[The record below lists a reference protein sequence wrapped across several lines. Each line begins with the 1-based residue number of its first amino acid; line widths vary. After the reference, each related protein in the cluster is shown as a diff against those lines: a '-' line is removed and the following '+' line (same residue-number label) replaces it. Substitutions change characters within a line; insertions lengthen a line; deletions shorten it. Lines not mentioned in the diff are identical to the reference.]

1 MPPTGQGD
9 TPPEMDAAIPQEHQF
24 RVELPSFEGPLD
36 LLLHLI
42 KKHELD
48 ILDLPIAF
56 VTERY
61 LAYLGIMR
69 ELNLDVASDYLLMA
83 ATLAHIKSKM
93 LLPTVPSDQE
103 DEVAAEPED
112 PRAELI
118 RRLLEYQKYKLAAEQ
133 LGGRSIAG
141 RDVFVR
147 GAPAPEASG
156 PAPLADIGMFKLLD
170 AFEAV
175 LKRVRGKMSLE
186 VSAERITI
194 QERISQITEILQQ
207 RRSSEF
213 ERLFDNLLTRYEV
226 VVTFLALLE
235 MAKMRMVRVYQA
247 GAGSAIHIQYAL
259 LDADDAA
266 EVVNANPI
274 TSDDAATA
282 PQSAAPAMSAETVA
296 ATTAF
301 ESIDPTTDRGRNPG
315 WLSANATRRRQ
326 QTRLNSQTML
336 RLQRLQP
343 WKLSRLKRL
352 QKPLSPQRATHQAR
366 TFAPGRTSSR
376 PLRRVRSSQRRGRL
390 R

>member
-1 MPPTGQGD
+1 MPPMGQGD
-9 TPPEMDAAIPQEHQF
+9 TSPEEQKESAVPLEQQF
-24 RVELPSFEGPLD
+24 RVTLPAFEGPLD

-61 LAYLGIMR
+61 LAYLGVMR

-93 LLPTVPSDQE
+93 LLPSVPSDQD
-103 DEVAAEPED
+103 DEVVGEPED

-133 LGGRSIAG
+133 LGGRAIAG
-141 RDVFVR
+141 RDVFPR

-175 LKRVRGKMSLE
+175 LKRVRGNLSLE

-194 QERISQITEILQQ
+194 QDRIAQISEILQA
-207 RRSSEF
+207 RRSCEF
-213 ERLFDNLLTRYEV
+213 EELFLHLGTRYEV

-235 MAKMRMVRVYQA
+235 MAKMRMARIYQA

-259 LDADDAA
+259 LDVGDTSEENSAA
-266 EVVNANPI
+266 ETNRDAVVAESPDEDPSAAQPDDTLADSAEVGEAPQNA
-274 TSDDAATA
+274 AAT
-282 PQSAAPAMSAETVA
+282 EDHTL
-296 ATTAF
+296 TEDDTL
-301 ESIDPTTDRGRNPG
+301 DG
-315 WLSANATRRRQ
+315 
-326 QTRLNSQTML
+326 
-336 RLQRLQP
+336 
-343 WKLSRLKRL
+343 
-352 QKPLSPQRATHQAR
+352 
-366 TFAPGRTSSR
+366 
-376 PLRRVRSSQRRGRL
+376 
-390 R
+390 

>member
-1 MPPTGQGD
+1 MPPMGQAD
-9 TPPEMDAAIPQEHQF
+9 TSPEEQKESAIPLEQQF
-24 RVELPSFEGPLD
+24 RVTLPAFEGPLD

-61 LAYLGIMR
+61 LAYLGVMR

-93 LLPTVPSDQE
+93 LLPSVPSDQD
-103 DEVAAEPED
+103 DEVLGEPED
-112 PRAELI
+112 PREELI

-133 LGGRSIAG
+133 LGGRAIAG
-141 RDVFVR
+141 RDVFPR

-175 LKRVRGKMSLE
+175 LKRVRGNLSLE

-194 QERISQITEILQQ
+194 QERITQICEILQA
-207 RRSSEF
+207 RRSCEF
-213 ERLFDNLLTRYEV
+213 EELFLQLSTRYEV

-235 MAKMRMVRVYQA
+235 MAKMRMARIYQA

-259 LDADDAA
+259 LDVGDASEEDSEA
-266 EVVNANPI
+266 E
-274 TSDDAATA
+274 TDRDAVSSES
-282 PQSAAPAMSAETVA
+282 PEEGPSAAQTDETSVDSADAGDAPHDAE
-296 ATTAF
+296 ATEDHTLT
-301 ESIDPTTDRGRNPG
+301 EDDTLDG
-315 WLSANATRRRQ
+315 
-326 QTRLNSQTML
+326 
-336 RLQRLQP
+336 
-343 WKLSRLKRL
+343 
-352 QKPLSPQRATHQAR
+352 
-366 TFAPGRTSSR
+366 
-376 PLRRVRSSQRRGRL
+376 
-390 R
+390 

>member
-1 MPPTGQGD
+1 MTRPERLLLCYQSTREVRTEMPPMGQGD
-9 TPPEMDAAIPQEHQF
+9 TPVETETDSSVPVEQQF

-93 LLPTVPSDQE
+93 LLPSVPSDQE
-103 DEVAAEPED
+103 DDVAAEPED

-141 RDVFVR
+141 RDVFPR

-175 LKRVRGKMSLE
+175 LKRVRGKLALE

-194 QERISQITEILQQ
+194 QERISQITEILQT
-207 RRSSEF
+207 RRSCEF
-213 ERLFDNLLTRYEV
+213 EQLFEGLSTRYEV

-235 MAKMRMVRVYQA
+235 MAKMRMARVYQA

-259 LDADDAA
+259 LDADDAG
-266 EVVNANPI
+266 EVTPV
-274 TSDDAATA
+274 TSDGPSPTSA
-282 PQSAAPAMSAETVA
+282 PTEALADSSEGPTDPSAAPDNTVA
-296 ATTAF
+296 
-301 ESIDPTTDRGRNPG
+301 DPTLTEDETLDG
-315 WLSANATRRRQ
+315 
-326 QTRLNSQTML
+326 
-336 RLQRLQP
+336 
-343 WKLSRLKRL
+343 
-352 QKPLSPQRATHQAR
+352 
-366 TFAPGRTSSR
+366 
-376 PLRRVRSSQRRGRL
+376 
-390 R
+390 